1 MRNRILLWLS
11 LFTSTSTLF
20 CCALP
25 ALFVLLGL
33 GASFAGLTGSF
44 PQLVWL
50 SENKEWTFLFGG
62 IMLSLGF
69 ILPRMVTPSEDIAC
83 TVTPDGATACST
95 TGAWSR
101 KLWFVSAGL
110 YSIGFF
116 FAYIAPRLPI

>member
-1 MRNRILLWLS
+1 MRNRFLLWMS

-33 GASFAGLTGSF
+33 GASFAGLTANF
-44 PQLVWL
+44 PQLLWL

-69 ILPRMVTPSEDIAC
+69 VLPRVVSSTENIAC
-83 TVTPDGATACST
+83 KVGPDGSSACST
-95 TGAWSR
+95 TGAWSQ

-110 YSIGFF
+110 YSMGFF
-116 FAYIAPRLPI
+116 FAYIAPWLPT